1 MQSCAATYDFAR
13 LCTRQTKGARGRAP
27 FVFPRREARAYF
39 DAAAR
44 RRISDAIVFA
54 RAESLAPFASAS
66 TWRASLFREAAR
78 AAPLCFSAASSD
90 LAIAE
95 VLSLA
100 RPSLRTSWSRY
111 ERTTGNAAGQ
121 TSFGWLCGLYSFS
134 VTSFAAAISF
144 AESCGLGVS
153 S

>member
-1 MQSCAATYDFAR
+1 MSRASKVAKSLATPNAVRCGNVRF
-13 LCTRQTKGARGRAP
+13 CTTLHAPDERRPGPGAFR
-27 FVFPRREARAYF
+27 FPLREARAYF

-44 RRISDAIVFA
+44 RRISDSIVFT

-66 TWRASLFREAAR
+66 TWRASLFREVAR

-121 TSFGWLCGLYSFS
+121 TSFGWLCG
-134 VTSFAAAISF
+134 
-144 AESCGLGVS
+144 
-153 S
+153 